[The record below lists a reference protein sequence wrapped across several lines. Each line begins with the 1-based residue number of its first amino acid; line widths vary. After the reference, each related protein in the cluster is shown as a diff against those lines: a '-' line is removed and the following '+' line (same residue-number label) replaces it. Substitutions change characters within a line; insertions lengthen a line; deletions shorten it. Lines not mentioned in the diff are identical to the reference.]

1 MTAAAPVAPVGPKG
15 PGLRARFGRSVPY
28 LLLAPGLLWLVIF
41 YVIPTVQMFTYS
53 ISTGTLETGFTMTF
67 GADAYFTAIDRFGKQ
82 FLNSI
87 LYGGAATIL
96 TLLIGFPVAYT
107 IAFRGGRYKNLILFL
122 VIAPF
127 FTSFLIRTISW
138 KILLG
143 DEGPLLAPLR
153 HGLGILNDN
162 TWLLGHQGVIDGR
175 FSVLGT
181 PVAQVAGLTYNFL
194 PFMILPLYV
203 ALEKIDFRLIEAA
216 EDLYADRRAA
226 FRRITLPLALPGV
239 FAGSLLTFIPAMG
252 DYINAELLG
261 NPGTRMIGNVIQNRL
276 LVQNDY
282 PVGSALSFMLMAGI
296 IVAVAVYAR
305 ALGTEQLTG

>member
-1 MTAAAPVAPVGPKG
+1 MTTATVPSSKPG
-15 PGLRARFGRSVPY
+15 PGWRGRIGKALPY
-28 LLLAPGLLWLVIF
+28 LLLAPGLFWLTVF
-41 YVIPTVQMFTYS
+41 YLIPAVQMFTYS
-53 ISTGTLETGFTMTF
+53 ISTGSIAEGYHITWTLDAY
-67 GADAYFTAIDRFGKQ
+67 ADALSKFGKQ

-87 LYGGAATIL
+87 LYGGIATIL

-107 IAFRGGRYKNLILFL
+107 IAFRGGKYKNLLLFL

-143 DEGPLLAPLR
+143 DEGPILAPLK
-153 HGLGILNDN
+153 H
-162 TWLLGHQGVIDGR
+162 TFHLLDGT
-175 FSVLGT
+175 FSITST
-181 PVAQVAGLTYNFL
+181 PVAQVFGITYNFL

-216 EDLYADRRAA
+216 EDLYASTSGA
-226 FRRITLPLALPGV
+226 FRKVTLPLALPGV

-261 NPGTRMIGNVIQNRL
+261 NPNTRMIGNVIQNRL

-296 IVAVAVYAR
+296 LVAVFIYAR
-305 ALGTEQLTG
+305 LLGTEQLTG

>member
-1 MTAAAPVAPVGPKG
+1 
-15 PGLRARFGRSVPY
+15 VPD

-41 YVIPTVQMFTYS
+41 YVIPAIQMFTYS
-53 ISTGTLETGFTMTF
+53 ISEGTLETGFSMTF
-67 GADAYFTAIDRFGKQ
+67 TADAYAKAIGQFGKQ

-87 LYGGAATIL
+87 LFGGAATLL
-96 TLLIGFPVAYT
+96 TLAIGFPVAYT

-153 HGLGILNDN
+153 HGFGLIDANIP
-162 TWLLGHQGVIDGR
+162 LLGHLGVIDGR
-175 FSVLGT
+175 FSLLNT
-181 PVAQVAGLTYNFL
+181 PIAQVAGLTYNCL

-203 ALEKIDFRLIEAA
+203 ALEKIDPRLIEAA
-216 EDLYADRRAA
+216 EDLYANRGAA
-226 FRRITLPLALPGV
+226 FRRVTLPLALPGV

-261 NPGTRMIGNVIQNRL
+261 NPSTRMIGNVIQNRL
-276 LVQNDY
+276 LLQNDY
-282 PVGSALSFMLMAGI
+282 PVGSALSFILMAAI
-296 IVAVAVYAR
+296 LVAVAVYAR
-305 ALGTEQLTG
+305 LLGTEQLTG